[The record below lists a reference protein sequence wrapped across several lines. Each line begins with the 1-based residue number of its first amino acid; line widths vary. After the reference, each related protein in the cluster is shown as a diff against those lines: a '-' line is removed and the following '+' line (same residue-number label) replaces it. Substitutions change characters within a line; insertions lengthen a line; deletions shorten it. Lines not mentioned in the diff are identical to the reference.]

1 MRKYGFIILVTL
13 FYVNS
18 FSQVLA
24 LMTYNFRLDFA
35 SDGENALANRKEML
49 VSQVKFYAPDIF
61 GIQEGLPQQVN
72 YINEQLASYDFVG
85 ESRDGGN
92 TGEYSALYFNKDKIL
107 LVQSE
112 TFWLS
117 ETPNEVSKGWD
128 AAFPRVCTFGLFENK
143 ASGNQFWVFNTHL
156 DHIGD
161 IARKKGLEL
170 ILKKIEILNADKLP
184 VILMGDFNLEPN
196 SEAIAI
202 LKKEMNDSREIS
214 NEIPYGPD
222 GTFNA
227 FNFESIA
234 TKRIDYIFVSNSQEI
249 EVKKYA
255 VLNNSNHLKFPSD
268 HFPVFIQLIFKKGK
282 N

>member
-1 MRKYGFIILVTL
+1 MKKHLLIIVLML
-13 FYVNS
+13 FYTHS
-18 FSQVLA
+18 FSQELA
-24 LMTYNFRLDFA
+24 LMTYNIRLDVA
-35 SDGENALANRKEML
+35 SDAENAWANRKEIL
-49 VSQVKFYAPDIF
+49 VSQIKFYAPDIF
-61 GIQEGLPQQVN
+61 GIQEGLPHQVN
-72 YINEQLASYDFVG
+72 YINEQLAKYSFVG

-92 TGEYSALYFNKDKIL
+92 MGEYSALYFNKDKML

-117 ETPNEVSKGWD
+117 ETPNVVSKGWD
-128 AAFPRVCTFGLFENK
+128 AAFPRVCTYGLFENK

-161 IARKKGLEL
+161 IARNKGLEL
-170 ILKKIEILNADKLP
+170 ILKKMETLNINKLP

-196 SEAIAI
+196 SEAIVS
-202 LKKEMNDSREIS
+202 LKNKMNDSREIS
-214 NEIPYGPD
+214 NEIPYGPE

-249 EVKKYA
+249 EVQKYA

-268 HFPVFIQLIFKKGK
+268 HFPVFIQLIFKKRE
-282 N
+282 